1 MAAPLLG
8 RGCGLL
14 TNGDGHATYPT
25 APGTSL
31 YLPVTPFCW
40 AGRDDHGAQGSHVV
54 QLEQDRREQTLLALH
69 RLGERLISPPRRPKV
84 RAGMPMWVSLLVGY
98 HKPKQNC
105 VWHHGAQG
113 NQWSA
118 IPQAG
123 NTPPSP
129 TGAAALM
136 TQFALISR

>member
-1 MAAPLLG
+1 MA
-8 RGCGLL
+8 
-14 TNGDGHATYPT
+14 
-25 APGTSL
+25 
-31 YLPVTPFCW
+31 
-40 AGRDDHGAQGSHVV
+40 

-69 RLGERLISPPRRPKV
+69 RLGGRFINPPRRARV
-84 RAGMPMWVSLLVGY
+84 GAGMAMWVSLLVGY

-105 VWHHGAQG
+105 AWHHGAQG

-118 IPQAG
+118 ISQAG

-136 TQFALISR
+136 TQFALIS